1 MVNIKVYFEN
11 FYQELTPGKIKKKLL
26 SQDNS
31 FTTIDFLENNQDVLP
46 IKLKKW
52 IQELYQEQDSYREAM
67 KFENKVYFD
76 QLDRTS
82 DDPEIK

>member
-11 FYQELTPGKIKKKLL
+11 CYQELTPGKIKKKLL

-31 FTTIDFLENNQDVLP
+31 FTTIDFLENNRDVLP